1 MIKLILERLKQ
12 DSELSDLLKVT
23 PEDNRISA
31 SFGDDFDTQ
40 IVYKNNPMASS
51 DFIERNRLTLSV
63 YDTEDRIIEAV
74 DKRLK
79 EILLIPES
87 QKLHDNEVCI
97 TAIDYDDGSQEEW
110 ITEGGPKLL
119 KRDLN
124 FRIVWRYKK

>member
-63 YDTEDRIIEAV
+63 YDTEDRIIETI

-87 QKLHDNEVCI
+87 QKLQDDEVCI
-97 TAIDYDDGSQEEW
+97 TAIDYDDGNQEEW

>member
-63 YDTEDRIIEAV
+63 YDTEDRIIETI

-87 QKLHDNEVCI
+87 KQLQDDEVCI
-97 TAIDYDDGSQEEW
+97 TAIDYDDGNQEEW